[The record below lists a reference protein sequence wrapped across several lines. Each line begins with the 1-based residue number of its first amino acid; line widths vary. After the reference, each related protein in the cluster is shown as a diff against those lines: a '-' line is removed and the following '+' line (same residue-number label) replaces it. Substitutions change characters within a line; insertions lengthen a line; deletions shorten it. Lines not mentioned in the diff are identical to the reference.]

1 MLKLYSAD
9 NDFHS
14 HYLAR
19 LAAEARAGYSEALQ
33 RFAANGPYAGMSG
46 ADIRTALPTT
56 IDAFETG
63 AAEHGFGSWREFELY
78 LEAVRERREKA
89 PSMRFFRA
97 VENDDTD
104 RVRSSLD
111 DDASLANA
119 VASTGKSAL
128 QKSTSRPMAELLLSR
143 GADPTLEATV
153 AGSTGILHAIL
164 WGFTDVVDTIGEHTR
179 APGNL
184 RVAAA
189 LGDLAMID
197 ASFDA
202 NGALTPAARAA
213 RDYYRPNYG
222 WYPWSPSDSPQEV
235 LDEALILAAT
245 HNRIEAMEA
254 LRARGA
260 DVNGKAFDTTAL
272 IRAAWKGHL
281 PAVQSLIDAGADLA
295 VRGRLG
301 GHAQGVTALHIAA
314 ENNYEAMVD
323 VLLEAGADPTL
334 EDHLYHGTPAGWA
347 RNRGHSALA
356 ERLQTP
362 T

>member
-1 MLKLYSAD
+1 MLKLYSAE

-19 LAAEARAGYSEALQ
+19 LAAEARAGYAEALH
-33 RFAANGPYAGMSG
+33 RFAAYGPYAGMSG
-46 ADIRTALPTT
+46 SEIQVAAPTM

-63 AAEHGFGSWREFELY
+63 AAEHGFGTWREFELY

-89 PSMRFFRA
+89 PSMRLFRA
-97 VENDDTD
+97 VENDDLD
-104 RVRSSLD
+104 KVRTSLD

-128 QKSTSRPMAELLLSR
+128 QKSPSRAMAELLLAR
-143 GADPTLEATV
+143 GADPAREATV
-153 AGSTGILHAIL
+153 PGSTGILHAVL
-164 WGFTDVVDTIGEHTR
+164 WGFTDVVDAIGEHSR

-197 ASFDA
+197 TAFDA
-202 NGALTPAARAA
+202 DGTLTPAARAV

-222 WYPWSPSDSPQEV
+222 WYPWSPSDSAQEV

-245 HNRIEAMEA
+245 HNRIDAMDA
-254 LRARGA
+254 LRSRGA
-260 DVNGKAFDTTAL
+260 SVDGKVFDTTAM

-281 PAVQSLIDAGADLA
+281 PAVQSLIEAGADLD
-295 VRGRLG
+295 VRGRHG

-314 ENNYEAMVD
+314 ESNHQQIVD
-323 VLLEAGADPTL
+323 VLLNAGANPTL
-334 EDHLYHGTPAGWA
+334 EDDLPPAGWA
-347 RNRGHSALA
+347 RNRGHTALA
-356 ERLQTP
+356 ERLQTLA
-362 T
+362 